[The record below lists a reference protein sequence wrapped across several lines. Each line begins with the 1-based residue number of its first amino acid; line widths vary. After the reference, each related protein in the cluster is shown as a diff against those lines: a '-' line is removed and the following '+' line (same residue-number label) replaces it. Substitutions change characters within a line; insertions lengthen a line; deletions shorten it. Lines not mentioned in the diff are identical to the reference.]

1 MLLACSLMLP
11 AFLSAALPAHAAP
24 LNLPTDIKV
33 QINDSLVHFPDAQPL
48 LDGNSKL
55 HVPAR
60 TIAEKLGYKLT
71 WQQEGSQIHVAISS
85 GDTTLSVTTGE
96 QVISVNNQ
104 TASIEHPVKMVNG
117 RVYVPF
123 RLLAET
129 FGKTTQWDANNRI
142 AILGTD
148 GKYHAPAWYRP
159 KTIAKNYVKVIEAKA
174 TAYTAAPSENGG
186 YGSLDYMGNTLKLG
200 TIAVDPNI
208 IPLGSKV
215 YIEGYNYAGLP
226 TGGMYATAT
235 DVGGAIKGNKIDI
248 FVPESPSQASRFGIQ
263 QVKVYVLGS

>member
-1 MLLACSLMLP
+1 M
-11 AFLSAALPAHAAP
+11 
-24 LNLPTDIKV
+24 
-33 QINDSLVHFPDAQPL
+33 
-48 LDGNSKL
+48 
-55 HVPAR
+55 
-60 TIAEKLGYKLT
+60 
-71 WQQEGSQIHVAISS
+71 
-85 GDTTLSVTTGE
+85 
-96 QVISVNNQ
+96 
-104 TASIEHPVKMVNG
+104 
-117 RVYVPF
+117 
-123 RLLAET
+123 
-129 FGKTTQWDANNRI
+129 
-142 AILGTD
+142 
-148 GKYHAPAWYRP
+148 
-159 KTIAKNYVKVIEAKA
+159 KVIEAKA